1 MSAKSNGPSS
11 REKHRQQQEE
21 FTARRA
27 RERRLLAIV
36 AVGVVLLVVGGGIG
50 LQAWRTQRAP
60 SAVPARAASLAPVII
75 ENGRPIMLGK
85 ADAPVRVQLYED
97 FHCPHCADTEA
108 RLGPTIAVEQEA
120 GRLAVELYPMSFI
133 DAGSTSAANA
143 MACAAEAGFGLA
155 YHRGLFANHTLQWR
169 DGQLIELAAQV
180 TGNVPDQFKTCV
192 TTKAHQSWADSIDAV
207 AKANGVTSTPTMFL
221 NGNPVD
227 VSGQTPESL
236 KTMIEEAATT

>member
-1 MSAKSNGPSS
+1 MSKKSADLSS
-11 REKHRQQQEE
+11 RDKLKQQQEL
-21 FTARRA
+21 TARRA

-36 AVGVVLLVVGGGIG
+36 AVGVVILVVGGGIG

-60 SAVPARAASLAPVII
+60 SAVPARAASFAPVTI
-75 ENGRPIMLGK
+75 ENGRPIVLGK
-85 ADAPVRVQLYED
+85 AEAPVRVQLYED
-97 FHCPHCADTEA
+97 FHCPHCADFETEF
-108 RLGPTIAVEQEA
+108 GPTITAEQDA

-133 DAGSTSAANA
+133 DAGSASAANA
-143 MACAAEAGFGLA
+143 MACAAEAGFGQPYYL
-155 YHRGLFANHTLQWR
+155 GLFANHTLQWR

-180 TGNVPDQFKTCV
+180 TSNVPDQFNTCV
-192 TTKAHQSWADSIDAV
+192 TSKAHQSWADSINA
-207 AKANGVTSTPTMFL
+207 AAQTKGVTSTPTMFL